1 MSMNLHHMDSLHE
14 RIVRDNRAYAHV
26 MILVEKILNAIESN
40 DMTELRELIA
50 HVKSKY
56 PDEWDEMETLSNE
69 WRGKDNG

>member
-1 MSMNLHHMDSLHE
+1 MSMSLHNMDSLHE
-14 RIVRDNRAYAHV
+14 MIVRDNRAYAHV
-26 MILVEKILNAIESN
+26 ILLVEKILNAVESN

-69 WRGKDNG
+69 WRNEDDE